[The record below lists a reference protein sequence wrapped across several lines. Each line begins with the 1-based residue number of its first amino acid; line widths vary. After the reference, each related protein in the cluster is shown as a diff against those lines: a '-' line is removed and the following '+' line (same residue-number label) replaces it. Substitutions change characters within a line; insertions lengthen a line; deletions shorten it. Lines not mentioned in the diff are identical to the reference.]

1 MCPYLLGYGSCYR
14 TVRPQTEPLIAPSV
28 NTKQMVAIDIVGIAL
43 ASVAAF
49 TFALYYLCVRLAT
62 DTGRV
67 HDVMLISLV
76 VNVILIVPLVGIFH
90 GIPTVTTQSI
100 LAFIGAGIVGSLLAR
115 LVVIKSVEA
124 IGASR
129 TSPVVASN
137 VFFASLL
144 AIILFDEQ
152 LTAQHL
158 VGIVLIVAG
167 VAAITWETAHEDNPD
182 ASLRDLGPSMFLPVL
197 GAILLGF
204 EPILVTFGLEGGTAV
219 LPGVAIKATAAT
231 LGFTLYLRYY
241 GALDADMFNWSSNMK
256 WYIGAGVTSATGIV
270 ALFAALQSSPV
281 VLVIPLIQTSPL
293 IVVVLSALFLPKRL
307 ERITWPLVAGAIVVV
322 IGATLVSLYG

>member
-1 MCPYLLGYGSCYR
+1 
-14 TVRPQTEPLIAPSV
+14 
-28 NTKQMVAIDIVGIAL
+28 MVAIDIVGVTL
-43 ASVAAF
+43 ATVAAF

-76 VNVILIVPLVGIFH
+76 VNVILIVPLVAIFH
-90 GIPTVTTQSI
+90 GIPTVTVQSF
-100 LAFIGAGIVGSLLAR
+100 LAFVGAGFVGSLMAR

-129 TSPVVASN
+129 TSPIVASN

-152 LTAQHL
+152 LTPQHL
-158 VGIVLIVAG
+158 VGIVLIVVG
-167 VAAITWETAHEDNPD
+167 VAAITWETAHEDQPG
-182 ASLRDLGPSMFLPVL
+182 ASIRDLGPSLFLPVL

-204 EPILVTFGLEGGTAV
+204 EPILVTLGLQGGTAI

-231 LGFTLYLRYY
+231 LGFVLYLRYY
-241 GALDADMFNWSSNMK
+241 DALDMEMFNWSGNMK

-270 ALFAALQSSPV
+270 ALFAALETSPV

-293 IVVVLSALFLPKRL
+293 MVVVLSALFLPSRL
-307 ERITWPLVAGAIVVV
+307 ERVTWPLVLGAIVVV
-322 IGATLVSLYG
+322 IGATLVSLFG